1 MKFAVAAGLL
11 GFVAVAVAQDSS
23 SSSLSAYEQCLE
35 DKCPSNKNDVS
46 CQASCLSNPNP
57 NASMIAETNKCY
69 EGCNG
74 LDYQGAIDC
83 QAKCNEIYNPS
94 GVIVTDHLTPDGFS
108 NDGSSSASTGAE
120 SSANTESQASESGAE
135 SADSSEA
142 KSENESSGDH
152 ESGSEKETSG
162 EEDKSTDTS
171 DHSETDTSG
180 ASGVKAALSA
190 VAAVAA
196 VAALF

>member
-1 MKFAVAAGLL
+1 MKLAVAAGLL

-83 QAKCNEIYNPS
+83 QKKCNEIYNPS

-108 NDGSSSASTGAE
+108 NDGSSSTSASTGAE
-120 SSANTESQASESGAE
+120 SSAHTESQDSESGAE
-135 SADSSEA
+135 SANS
-142 KSENESSGDH
+142 SENESSGDH
-152 ESGSEKETSG
+152 ESNSEEEISG
-162 EEDKSTDTS
+162 EEDTNTDTS
-171 DHSETDTSG
+171 DGTETDTSG